1 MAFHV
6 RRFIDN
12 VLVTIVSTQLEA
24 QNTVEILERNGNQYY
39 FQESPKIKL
48 TSTQLTLLNNDKFN
62 QETSNSANT
71 GD

>member
-1 MAFHV
+1 MSFHV

-24 QNTVEILERNGNQYY
+24 ENTVAILERNGNRYY

-48 TSTQLTLLNNDKFN
+48 TAQQLTLLNNDKN
-62 QETSNSANT
+62 SNHTNDSA
-71 GD
+71 D